1 MKKKFWGKQ
10 GKLRYGLLSHNMHFA
25 WFLEHVRSLETSVVE
40 RCLQSEMGGCF
51 RDNAAIHDVQW
62 SEVYGI

>member
-25 WFLEHVRSLETSVVE
+25 WFLEHVRSLETSVV
-40 RCLQSEMGGCF
+40 GCF